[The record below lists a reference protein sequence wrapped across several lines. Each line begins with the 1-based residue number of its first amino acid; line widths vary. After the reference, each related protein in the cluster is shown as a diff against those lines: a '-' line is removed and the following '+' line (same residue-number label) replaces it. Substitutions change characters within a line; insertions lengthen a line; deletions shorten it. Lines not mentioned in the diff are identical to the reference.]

1 MEKGSLDYSDDEKNQ
16 IFQDIFSGKIDL
28 ENLPEDLYHDIASI
42 LKDGVKSGYAD
53 AGTKIDFDISDTELI
68 ADLQENIYMFSGA
81 KTFTQVKEM
90 MAELVDEKGQIVPF
104 NDFRESARGI
114 FDMFNE
120 TYLKTEYDTT
130 IGMAQNAA
138 KWNEIDKQKDLLP
151 YLKYSAVE
159 DANTSE
165 ICAPLDGICLPV
177 DDPFWDT
184 YMPLNHFN
192 CRCLVTQEDES
203 AAPDLSS
210 EIQVEAA
217 TGNAKEDM
225 QAVFKM
231 NPGKDRV
238 IFDDKHPYFDVGN
251 GYKAFA
257 KENFGLPLPD
267 SE

>member
-138 KWNEIDKQKDLLP
+138 KWNEIDKQKDSNTPLSRMPTRPRSVHHWTVSACRWMILSGIHTCHSITSTAGALLP
-151 YLKYSAVE
+151 RKTRVQLQIYPPKY
-159 DANTSE
+159 
-165 ICAPLDGICLPV
+165 
-177 DDPFWDT
+177 
-184 YMPLNHFN
+184 
-192 CRCLVTQEDES
+192 R
-203 AAPDLSS
+203 
-210 EIQVEAA
+210 
-217 TGNAKEDM
+217 
-225 QAVFKM
+225 
-231 NPGKDRV
+231 
-238 IFDDKHPYFDVGN
+238 
-251 GYKAFA
+251 
-257 KENFGLPLPD
+257 
-267 SE
+267 